1 MVRLVC
7 GDGGTA
13 KKKARQTNHRSLGK
27 GEDDAKRATV
37 ARLGIESLVAQETPA
52 TGNTLVPP
60 ITYTCIIFVSVV
72 CGGQSVIT

>member
-27 GEDDAKRATV
+27 GEDDESHRRSSGHRV
-37 ARLGIESLVAQETPA
+37 ANGSRDTSDGEFLGAANKLYVHHFSSYVEARV
-52 TGNTLVPP
+52 
-60 ITYTCIIFVSVV
+60 
-72 CGGQSVIT
+72 